1 MRTQIVPVIIGLTSA
16 VTMCSWSAARAA
28 TFDFNQLKN
37 ISSRPID
44 SDNRLQLFGNPADKQ
59 GYTAFFNLDPSALDS
74 GHADISLNASGNGA
88 PYYVTGRQGSP
99 EVPASGATRT
109 STVADIVGFPSLS
122 NYLTNNSIPLSS
134 IGFSFSRKSDRDFTK
149 TWNLGNDRL
158 GEDWF
163 ASPDSPIEER
173 IYKANPDDVET
184 FLSFGTTK
192 ILSFGYSNIYSVLNY
207 GPTTALADDIDS
219 AFTDPLTAT
228 KVAGL
233 DPLAEGLANALLQDV
248 NAAGGRVQLV
258 IQDNDVQLP
267 TFTTGNGFGV
277 LNFQLVGSLRA
288 VRPATVPEPHS
299 ALGLLVFGT
308 LGGVFYLKKRKLNMK
323 QR

>member
-1 MRTQIVPVIIGLTSA
+1 MTTAASVWLSPS
-16 VTMCSWSAARAA
+16 ARAA
-28 TFDFNQLKN
+28 TFDFDQLKN

-74 GHADISLNASGNGA
+74 GHGDISLNASGNGA

-109 STVADIVGFPSLS
+109 STVADIVGFPTLS
-122 NYLTNNSIPLSS
+122 SYLTNNSIPLSS
-134 IGFSFSRKSDRDFTK
+134 IGFSFSQKSDRDFTK

-192 ILSFGYSNIYSVLNY
+192 ILNFGYSNIYSVLNY
-207 GPTTALADDIDS
+207 GSTTALADDIDS
-219 AFTDPLTAT
+219 AFTDPVSAT

-233 DPLAEGLANALLQDV
+233 DPLTEGLANALLQDV
-248 NAAGGRVQLV
+248 NAAGGKVQLV
-258 IQDNDVQLP
+258 IEDNDVQVP

-277 LNFQLVGSLRA
+277 LNFRLVGSLRA
-288 VRPATVPEPHS
+288 VRPATVPEPNS
-299 ALGLLVFGT
+299 VSGLLLFGS
-308 LGGVFYLKKRKLNMK
+308 LGGVFSLKKRQLKMR
-323 QR
+323 QD